1 MTDRSSKKTKRA
13 MDREIW
19 RYLRTGKHDHEFIG
33 WPGDDFLTCL
43 KNGKQ
48 TMEDALIAEV
58 RRLESGHAFP
68 KLPADVD
75 STTFAREKVTP
86 MVTGLFPAKE
96 REIILGLLERSLV
109 FLTHDNIEQVL
120 REQRYLSSAW
130 DLANLYLGSIGSK
143 CLNGKPSY
151 LVGLSQETTCFV
163 STDYFND
170 EDPFADFV
178 VHEAAHVFHNWKRDR
193 VGLPH
198 TRYQEWLLPIDF
210 AKREEFAY
218 ACEAYG
224 RILERAKNSTE
235 RRQLHAEY
243 AESWVPSTDRVN
255 QDELSD
261 ILAEAVNA
269 RNGWKRIL
277 KRCAPPKRVPMS
289 VWIKQA
295 AHEAVIRADRSLATE
310 GEEK

>member
-1 MTDRSSKKTKRA
+1 MSKRA
-13 MDREIW
+13 MDREIK
-19 RYLRTGKHDHEFIG
+19 RYLRTGEHDHAFND
-33 WPGDDFLTCL
+33 WPGRDYLSRVTAGRQAMD
-43 KNGKQ
+43 
-48 TMEDALIAEV
+48 DALVAEV
-58 RRLESGHAFP
+58 RRLEDRQ
-68 KLPADVD
+68 KLPSLPAGFD
-75 STTFAREKVTP
+75 TATFERRKVTP

-96 REIILGLLERSLV
+96 RETILELLESALV

-120 REQRYLSSAW
+120 REERWLSSAW

-151 LVGLSQETTCFV
+151 LVGLSQETTCYV
-163 STDYFND
+163 STDYFSD
-170 EDPFADFV
+170 DDPYADFV
-178 VHEAAHVFHNWKRDR
+178 VHETAHVFHNWKRER

-218 ACEAYG
+218 ACEAYS
-224 RILERAKNSTE
+224 RILERAKSPAE
-235 RRQLHAEY
+235 RQRLHAEY
-243 AESWVPSTDRVN
+243 AESWVPSTDRMD
-255 QDELSD
+255 QGELVD

-277 KRCAPPKRVPMS
+277 KRCAPPKRVPRS

-295 AHEAVIRADRSLATE
+295 VRDAVVCSDRRLVTQNE
-310 GEEK
+310 NK